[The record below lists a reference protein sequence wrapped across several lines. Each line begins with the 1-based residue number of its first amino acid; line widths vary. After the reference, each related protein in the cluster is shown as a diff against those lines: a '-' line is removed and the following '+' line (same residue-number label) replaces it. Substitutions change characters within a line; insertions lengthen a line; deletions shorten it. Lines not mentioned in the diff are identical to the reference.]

1 MHGEWSRCRCP
12 VRPGDITGCLRE
24 TGHTWVCTTRICGKI
39 VCSWILHG
47 ILKNP
52 GCMFRTCIVFRRTG
66 FVIYRMICVYVA
78 GECLVKEKKLVREDF
93 AKIRNDLR
101 EKMERTAFKDMK
113 NLV

>member
-1 MHGEWSRCRCP
+1 
-12 VRPGDITGCLRE
+12 
-24 TGHTWVCTTRICGKI
+24 
-39 VCSWILHG
+39 
-47 ILKNP
+47 
-52 GCMFRTCIVFRRTG
+52 
-66 FVIYRMICVYVA
+66 MICSPNMFPVYDPYSALVYSAIASNVRDVYVA